1 MSTDETMRDSRSA
14 DPADDDVEVA
24 CARLRDVLL
33 ATRHLGRR
41 DFLRALA
48 SAAASSALLA
58 PLAAL
63 ASRPAAAQ
71 QQPVTYFTYGG
82 AWKQAING
90 AFFEPFTKKTGIPVQ
105 FQEPYSFAKL
115 RAMHEA
121 KAQQIDVCGVN
132 GMDVFIAGRI
142 KMVTPIDWSV
152 VDKSVLHPQQLQ
164 HENVIGCSSQSMN
177 LCYSKKKWP
186 GAERPSSW
194 ADFWNVEKFP
204 GRRSLRRDALWT
216 MEAAAKADGIKD
228 DAFYPLDVDRVFR
241 SLDRIKPHIKTWW
254 SDNSQS
260 QQLMEQD
267 EVDLIYMTN
276 GRATQSI
283 LDHKA
288 SFEMVWNEA
297 IYAGPA
303 EGWIV
308 LAGCP
313 NPKGGMKVLDFV
325 GRPEYQAVFA
335 RLLYYAPQN
344 PKAIDLL
351 APALAKLMPSHPDNE
366 KVAHLINYRWWADN
380 HARVHRRFEQWLQS

>member
-1 MSTDETMRDSRSA
+1 MLDHDEPDKTV
-14 DPADDDVEVA
+14 DDA
-24 CARLRDVLL
+24 CARLREVLIE
-33 ATRHLGRR
+33 TRGLGRR
-41 DFLRALA
+41 DFLRALTK
-48 SAAASSALLA
+48 AAAGSALLS
-58 PLAAL
+58 PLAAI
-63 ASRPAAAQ
+63 APDFANAAEP
-71 QQPVTYFTYGG
+71 PVTYFTYGG
-82 AWKQAING
+82 AWKKAIMG
-90 AFFEPFTKKTGIPVQ
+90 AFGEPFTKKTGMPVQ
-105 FQEPYSFAKL
+105 YQEPYSFAKL

-121 KAQQIDVCGVN
+121 RAQQIDICGLN
-132 GMDVFIAGRI
+132 GTDVYVAGRL
-142 KMVTPIDWSV
+142 KMITPIDWSV
-152 VDKSVLHPQQLQ
+152 VDKSVLDPQQLHHQ
-164 HENVIGCSSQSMN
+164 NVIGCSSQSMN
-177 LCYSKKKWP
+177 VCYSKKKWP
-186 GAERPSSW
+186 GENHPNSW

-288 SFEMVWNEA
+288 PYEMVWNEA
-297 IYAGPA
+297 IYSGHS

-308 LAGCP
+308 PVGCP
-313 NPKGGMKVLDFV
+313 NPKGGMKFLDII

-344 PKAIDLL
+344 PKAISLL
-351 APALAKLMPSHPDNE
+351 DADLAKLMPSYPDNE
-366 KVAHLINYRWWADN
+366 KVAHTVNYQWWADN
-380 HARVHRRFEQWLQS
+380 IARVQRRFEQWVQS

>member
-1 MSTDETMRDSRSA
+1 
-14 DPADDDVEVA
+14 
-24 CARLRDVLL
+24 VLVQ
-33 ATRHLGRR
+33 TRGLGRR
-41 DFLRALA
+41 DFLCMLA
-48 SAAASSALLA
+48 EAAAGSALLS

-63 ASRPAAAQ
+63 AARTAQAAE
-71 QQPVTYFTYGG
+71 QPVTYFTYGG
-82 AWKQAING
+82 AWKQAISA
-90 AFFEPFTKKTGIPVQ
+90 AFFDPFTKKTGAPVQ
-105 FQEPYSFAKL
+105 YQEPYSFAKL

-121 KAQQIDVCGVN
+121 KAQQIDIAGLS
-132 GMDVFIAGRI
+132 GMDVYIAARI
-142 KMVTPIDWSV
+142 KMISPIDWSL
-152 VDKSVLHPQQLQ
+152 VDKSALDPQQLH

-177 LCYSKKKWP
+177 ICYSKKKWP
-186 GAERPSSW
+186 NGEHPNSW

-204 GRRSLRRDALWT
+204 GRRALRRDAFWT

-241 SLDRIKPHIKTWW
+241 TLDRIKPHIKAWW
-254 SDNSQS
+254 SDNSLA

-288 SFEMVWNEA
+288 PYEMIWNEA
-297 IYAGPA
+297 IYAGHA

-308 LAGCP
+308 PVGSP
-313 NPKGGMKVLDFV
+313 NPKGGMKALDFI

-344 PKAIDLL
+344 PKALDLL
-351 APALAKLMPSHPDNE
+351 DPALAKLLPSYPDNE
-366 KVAHLINYRWWADN
+366 KVAHIVDYKWWADN
-380 HARVHRRFEQWLQS
+380 NARVQRRFEEWLQS